1 MCRSGGS
8 VDKAKVPLLPEG
20 YLHIICTDA
29 RGYCP
34 LWYFRTGRLALQPA
48 SVELIEVERILA
60 AARVALAVSSF
71 FAIRLSSAPA
81 FQHDGFVQFLL
92 LLYSGH
98 AIALLLLVYARRA
111 VSSRFTRVVHA
122 SDLLW
127 PAVICLFTNGLASPF
142 FLYFIFASLA
152 AAFRWGMREA
162 LLTMLAALVAILG
175 TVIALTKTNSLLAA
189 NIARAVTL
197 ETLLLRTVYLVTF
210 AWLIGYLAES
220 EKRRHAEALSISQV
234 SAKVRVDAGMKG
246 TLQATMQELLRVFD
260 GRELWL
266 VASDPGRPAN
276 LWRVEKLPG
285 TGEVVFTWRQLE
297 GFEAGAYALDMPKHC
312 SGASWQKGQSA
323 STSTVDTEGT
333 PLRGPRCYLSSAFV
347 RQHPFQRLLA
357 SVVSFPPHIVGRVF
371 MFEPR
376 LGGSPKTQLR
386 FLQQLTN
393 RVAPGVYNVYLLRR
407 LRSRVAAVERARVA
421 RELHDGVIQSLH
433 GLAFR
438 LFALRTAAG
447 VDPKQR
453 EELLELQ
460 ALVQKETA
468 VLRNLIQQSKPLD
481 FDPRHLVEF
490 LTGLIDRFRYDT
502 GIAAEFVCDVGD
514 IALPPATCREIAGIV
529 QEALA
534 NVLKHSGAEKVMV
547 RLGSHKADWLLT
559 IEDDGRGF
567 GFSGRFSQWELEKM
581 RRGPSV
587 IRERV
592 RAIGG
597 DLTIDSKPGQG
608 ARLEIRF
615 SQMARPMLA

>member
-1 MCRSGGS
+1 MS
-8 VDKAKVPLLPEG
+8 
-20 YLHIICTDA
+20 
-29 RGYCP
+29 
-34 LWYFRTGRLALQPA
+34 YFRTGRLALQPA
-48 SVELIEVERILA
+48 SGELIEVERILA

-71 FAIRLSSAPA
+71 WAIRLSSTPV
-81 FQHDGFVQFLL
+81 FHDDSLVQLLL
-92 LLYSGH
+92 LLYAGN
-98 AIALLLLVYARRA
+98 AIALFVLVYLRRT

-122 SDLLW
+122 GDVLW

-152 AAFRWGMREA
+152 AAFRWGMRQA
-162 LLTMLAALVAILG
+162 LLTMLAALAAILG
-175 TVIALTKTNSLLAA
+175 TLIALANSPLAA
-189 NIARAVTL
+189 NVAQKVTL
-197 ETLLLRTVYLVTF
+197 ETLVLRTVYLVTF
-210 AWLIGYLAES
+210 AWLMGYLAES

-234 SAKVRVDAGMKG
+234 SAKARVDIGMKG
-246 TLQATMQELLRVFD
+246 TLQATMQELLRLFD

-266 VASDPGRPAN
+266 VASEAGHPSN
-276 LWRVEKLPG
+276 LFCVEMLPG

-297 GFEAGAYALDMPKHC
+297 DSEAGAYALEMPQDC
-312 SGASWQKGQSA
+312 AGASWQKGQCA
-323 STSTVDTEGT
+323 STGTVDSEGT
-333 PLRGPRCYLSSAFV
+333 PLRGPRCYLSSALV

-357 SVVSFPPHIVGRVF
+357 SVVSFPPHTVGRVF

-376 LGGSPKTQLR
+376 LGGSPKTQLH

-407 LRSRVAAVERARVA
+407 LRSLAAAVERARVA
-421 RELHDGVIQSLH
+421 RELHDGVVQSLH

-438 LFALRTAAG
+438 LYALRTAAG
-447 VDPKQR
+447 VDPKHR
-453 EELLELQ
+453 AELLELQ
-460 ALVQKETA
+460 QLVQNETA
-468 VLRNLIQQSKPLD
+468 VLRNLIQQFKPLD

-502 GIAAEFVCDVGD
+502 GIAAEFLCDVGD
-514 IALPPATCREIAGIV
+514 IFLPPDTCREIAGIV

-547 RLGSHKADWLLT
+547 RLGAHNADWLL
-559 IEDDGRGF
+559 IVEDDGRGF
-567 GFSGRFSQWELEKM
+567 EFSGRRSQLELEQM

-615 SQMARPMLA
+615 PQMARPISA

>member
-1 MCRSGGS
+1 M
-8 VDKAKVPLLPEG
+8 PLLSEG
-20 YLHIICTDA
+20 YLHKISSDA

-34 LWYFRTGRLALQPA
+34 LSYFRTGRLALQPA
-48 SVELIEVERILA
+48 SEELIEVERVLA

-71 FAIRLSSAPA
+71 CAIQFSSAA
-81 FQHDGFVQFLL
+81 FQDDGLVQFLL

-98 AIALLLLVYARRA
+98 AIALFVLVYARRT

-122 SDLLW
+122 GDVFW

-152 AAFRWGMREA
+152 AAFRWGMRQA
-162 LLTMLAALVAILG
+162 LLTMLAALATILG
-175 TVIALTKTNSLLAA
+175 TAIALANSPLAGNLAA
-189 NIARAVTL
+189 NIAHAVTL

-246 TLQATMQELLRVFD
+246 TLQATMQELLRIFD

-266 VASDPGRPAN
+266 VASEAGRPSN
-276 LWRVEKLPG
+276 LWRVERLPG

-297 GFEAGAYALDMPKHC
+297 DAEAGAYALEMPEGC
-312 SGASWQKGQSA
+312 AGASWLKGQSA
-323 STSTVDTEGT
+323 STGTVDNEGT

-347 RQHPFQRLLA
+347 WKHPFQRLLA

-386 FLQQLTN
+386 FLQQLAN

-407 LRSRVAAVERARVA
+407 LRSRAAAVERARVA
-421 RELHDGVIQSLH
+421 RELHDGVVQSLH

-438 LFALRTAAG
+438 LYALRTAAG
-447 VDPKQR
+447 VDPKQS

-460 ALVQKETA
+460 ELVQSETS
-468 VLRNLIQQSKPLD
+468 VLRSLIQQLKPLD
-481 FDPRHLVEF
+481 FDPRHLLEF

-534 NVLKHSGAEKVMV
+534 NVLKHSGAEKVLV
-547 RLGSHKADWLLT
+547 RLGSHQAHLLLI

-567 GFSGRFSQWELEKM
+567 EFSGRFSQSQLEKM
-581 RRGPSV
+581 QRGPSV

-615 SQMARPMLA
+615 PQMARPMFA

>member
-1 MCRSGGS
+1 LS
-8 VDKAKVPLLPEG
+8 
-20 YLHIICTDA
+20 
-29 RGYCP
+29 
-34 LWYFRTGRLALQPA
+34 YFRTGRLALQPA
-48 SVELIEVERILA
+48 SEELIEVERVLA
-60 AARVALAVSSF
+60 AARVALAVSSL

-81 FQHDGFVQFLL
+81 FQYAGLVQFLL

-98 AIALLLLVYARRA
+98 AIALFVLLYARRS
-111 VSSRFTRVVHA
+111 VSSRFTRMVHA
-122 SDLLW
+122 GDVLW

-142 FLYFIFASLA
+142 FLFFIFASLA
-152 AAFRWGMREA
+152 AAFRWGMRQA
-162 LLTMLAALVAILG
+162 LLTMLAALATILG
-175 TVIALTKTNSLLAA
+175 TVIALANSPLAANLAA

-246 TLQATMQELLRVFD
+246 TLQATMQELLRIFD

-266 VASDPGRPAN
+266 VASEAGRPAN
-276 LWRVEKLPG
+276 LWRAEKLTG

-297 GFEAGAYALDMPKHC
+297 DAEAGSYALHLPERC
-312 SGASWQKGQSA
+312 AGASWQKGQSA

-333 PLRGPRCYLSSAFV
+333 PLRGPRCYLSSTFV
-347 RQHPFQRLLA
+347 WKHPFQRLLA

-386 FLQQLTN
+386 FLQQLAN

-407 LRSRVAAVERARVA
+407 LRSRAAAVERARVA
-421 RELHDGVIQSLH
+421 RELHDGVVQSLH

-438 LFALRTAAG
+438 LYALRTAAG
-447 VDPKQR
+447 VDSKQR

-460 ALVQKETA
+460 ELVQSETS
-468 VLRNLIQQSKPLD
+468 VLRSLIQQLKPLD
-481 FDPRHLVEF
+481 FDPRHLLEF

-534 NVLKHSGAEKVMV
+534 NVLKHSGAEKVLV
-547 RLGSHKADWLLT
+547 RLGSQQAHLLLI

-567 GFSGRFSQWELEKM
+567 EFSGRYSQLELEKM